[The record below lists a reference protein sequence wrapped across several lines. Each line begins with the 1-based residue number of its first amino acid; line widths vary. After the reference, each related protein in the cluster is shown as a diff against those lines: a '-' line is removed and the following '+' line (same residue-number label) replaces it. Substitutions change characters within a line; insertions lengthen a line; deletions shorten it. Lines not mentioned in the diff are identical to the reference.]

1 MAPAG
6 AGTLSYAVRPRVVA
20 HFLGQLGLM
29 LALLTGAPL
38 LASLLFAEFDATWR
52 YGVVVLVLLA
62 VSWPAAR
69 LRVPRGVQR
78 NEAFTVTALA
88 FLLAP
93 LAMVF
98 PIHGATELDFV
109 PALFEAVSA
118 ATTTGLTMVH
128 APEAQPRTFLF
139 ARAWMQWYGGLGIAV
154 LSIALLMGQT
164 VATHRLVD
172 AAATET
178 FVTTSRTHAR
188 RVLQVYGV
196 LTVLAIA
203 TLSLAGGDFEEG
215 LLHALA
221 AVSTGGFSSHGDSL
235 AGTPPVFASAVL
247 AFSLLGAVTLPLYHG
262 VLRERASR
270 LRQDREWVFLLAA
283 ILVGAGLLAAS
294 GLLQE
299 GLAPGDAV
307 RRALFLSA
315 SAQST
320 AGFSPLAPAEL
331 PAFAL
336 GVLMMQMLV
345 GGSVGSTAGGV
356 KLLNLLILFR
366 ALRLTLTRA
375 GMGPHAV
382 VPLRLFGQAIEPRTL
397 ERVLLLLVLYGL
409 VVFFSWLVFLAH
421 GMPPLPSLFDVIS
434 ATGTVGLS
442 AGVAGPELPSTLALV
457 LCFDMLAGRVEVVA
471 LLVTLW
477 PGTWIGRRQA
487 T

>member
-1 MAPAG
+1 
-6 AGTLSYAVRPRVVA
+6 
-20 HFLGQLGLM
+20 
-29 LALLTGAPL
+29 
-38 LASLLFAEFDATWR
+38 
-52 YGVVVLVLLA
+52 
-62 VSWPAAR
+62 
-69 LRVPRGVQR
+69 
-78 NEAFTVTALA
+78 
-88 FLLAP
+88 
-93 LAMVF
+93 
-98 PIHGATELDFV
+98 
-109 PALFEAVSA
+109 
-118 ATTTGLTMVH
+118 
-128 APEAQPRTFLF
+128 
-139 ARAWMQWYGGLGIAV
+139 
-154 LSIALLMGQT
+154 
-164 VATHRLVD
+164 
-172 AAATET
+172 
-178 FVTTSRTHAR
+178 
-188 RVLQVYGV
+188 
-196 LTVLAIA
+196 
-203 TLSLAGGDFEEG
+203 
-215 LLHALA
+215 
-221 AVSTGGFSSHGDSL
+221 
-235 AGTPPVFASAVL
+235 VFASAVL